1 MALTGAHRVL
11 APILKSWLRKF
22 DIRIEVP
29 CTLQLLYSRQEASHY
44 RSCRCGIFGDY
55 DYTSEERL
63 LLYSKGCYELNSM
76 LLLVVRLALRSG
88 LLRPANSE

>member
-63 LLYSKGCYELNSM
+63 LLYSKGCYEFNA
-76 LLLVVRLALRSG
+76 VVGCPSRSALWST
-88 LLRPANSE
+88 AACE